1 MNTIMN
7 TTYTWNLLA
16 FGLVGVLSF
25 TNAHAQHL
33 PTTGTVE
40 SRLGTLELKNGYPT
54 DATARKVYD
63 DIDFQRACQAYLWAL
78 PLMGMVQW
86 QAEQHNKFGAG
97 NLDFVDYL
105 TFTDKLGLLTA
116 NATTPY
122 VMAFP
127 NMKDTGPL
135 VLEVPAGPTAGG
147 QASAHRDRVGVRRPR
162 RAGRQDLRLGR

>member
-1 MNTIMN
+1 MNALPVTP
-7 TTYTWNLLA
+7 
-16 FGLVGVLSF
+16 FPHSQ
-25 TNAHAQHL
+25 AQVPAQQL
-33 PTTGTVE
+33 PTTGTLE
-40 SRLGTLELKNGYPT
+40 TRLGKLALKNGYPT
-54 DATARKVYD
+54 EATAEKIYD

-78 PLMGMVQW
+78 PLMAMHQW
-86 QAEQHNKFGAG
+86 QSEQRERFGAG

-135 VLEVPAGPTAGG
+135 VLENPSWSNGG
-147 QASAHRDRVGVRRPR
+147 RPP
-162 RAGRQDLRLGR
+162 